1 MSWSHCNRFRSL
13 SVVGFIMWN
22 LVAHMLR
29 WSSPFHF
36 QGRQI
41 MDLDISGNGA
51 VSDEPRPLQLHKRTL
66 PARELAGL
74 WSLSVCLSLSH
85 THSHSR
91 SPSRYLP
98 LTLPPS
104 LPLSLS
110 SSLSLSI
117 FLYLLLSHSHSVNH
131 SLTHSLSLSLILSLL
146 LTLSRPLS
154 LSLSLSL
161 PRSLS
166 LSLSLSLAFTCCS
179 MALSGQVTCM
189 PMIRPACTHAQIKVG
204 LVDRAVS
211 IKHCFA

>member
-1 MSWSHCNRFRSL
+1 
-13 SVVGFIMWN
+13 MWN

-74 WSLSVCLSLSH
+74 WSLSVCLSLSL
-85 THSHSR
+85 TLTLTLALPLAISL
-91 SPSRYLP
+91 SPS
-98 LTLPPS
+98 LPPS
-104 LPLSLS
+104 LSLCQAL
-110 SSLSLSI
+110 SLSLSFSI
-117 FLYLLLSHSHSVNH
+117 SYSLTLTLSITH
-131 SLTHSLSLSLILSLL
+131 SLTHSLSLSLSLILSLL

-211 IKHCFA
+211 IKHCFT